1 MKGLLTLYRVPI
13 QLRLLSLKELEG
25 ESGKDPVYSFF
36 FFFFFFWRGGGVGVV
51 ISIKEVPINRK
62 ADCIIK

>member
-1 MKGLLTLYRVPI
+1 MKGLLTLYRVSI

-36 FFFFFFWRGGGVGVV
+36 FFSFFLLERGGVV

>member
-1 MKGLLTLYRVPI
+1 MARTQSILFL
-13 QLRLLSLKELEG
+13 
-25 ESGKDPVYSFF
+25 SFF
-36 FFFFFFWRGGGVGVV
+36 FSFWRGGGVV

>member
-1 MKGLLTLYRVPI
+1 MKGLLTLYRVSI

-25 ESGKDPVYSFF
+25 ESGRDPVYSFF
-36 FFFFFFWRGGGVGVV
+36 FFFFLERGWGGGGVV
-51 ISIKEVPINRK
+51 ISINEVSINRK

>member
-1 MKGLLTLYRVPI
+1 MKGLITLYRVSI

-25 ESGKDPVYSFF
+25 ESGRDPVYSSFF
-36 FFFFFFWRGGGVGVV
+36 FFLERGRGGRVV
-51 ISIKEVPINRK
+51 ISIKEVSINRK

>member
-1 MKGLLTLYRVPI
+1 MARTQSIR
-13 QLRLLSLKELEG
+13 
-25 ESGKDPVYSFF
+25 FF
-36 FFFFFFWRGGGVGVV
+36 SFFFFFWRGGGVGVV